1 MDDDKLE
8 YPVLYTE
15 SSDFNNKGE
24 LINKDLLSTGKPII
38 VMIQSKNCG
47 WCTQAKPA
55 YISSANKHNNIIF
68 SVIDV
73 EKNPDAAKKVSETS
87 PNYRG
92 LPHYMCYKNG
102 QLTSDSISGRDEKGL
117 LKLVTKN

>member
-24 LINKDLLSTGKPII
+24 LINKALLSTGKPVI

-55 YISSANKHNNIIF
+55 YISSANNNKHIIF
-68 SVIDV
+68 SVIDA

-92 LPHYMCYKNG
+92 LPHYMCYKHG
-102 QLTSDSISGRDEKGL
+102 KLMSDNISGREEKNL
-117 LKLVTKN
+117 IEFAS

>member
-1 MDDDKLE
+1 MSELE
-8 YPVLYTE
+8 YPIIYMET
-15 SSDFNNKGE
+15 SDFNDKGE
-24 LINKDLLSTGKPII
+24 ITNNVLLSTGKPII

-55 YISSANKHNNIIF
+55 YSSSAFKHGDIIF
-68 SVIDV
+68 TVIDV
-73 EKNPDAAKKVSETS
+73 EKNTDAAKKVSETS

-102 QLTSDSISGRDEKGL
+102 KLVSDEISGREEKD
-117 LKLVTKN
+117 LVQFAS